1 MPRLFLTRSQK
12 SKITAK
18 YMLSP
23 STLSEVINYV
33 RPESK
38 RHSEIRNYAI
48 NHLGAKVF
56 DV

>member
-1 MPRLFLTRSQK
+1 MHIAT
-12 SKITAK
+12 K

-23 STLSEVINYV
+23 ATLSEIVNFV

-48 NHLGAKVF
+48 NQLGAKVF
-56 DV
+56 DD